1 MFYLLGDAEMKLIIK
16 EIKKVEFSNAD
27 VFSGAF
33 QSRGVLVEA
42 VVTDC
47 PDRAWLE
54 VGFNDLTVIDGKE
67 ISLFFKDDAQDT
79 LAALWRVQQQVAT
92 DLPLVTKVVS
102 SKFIAEDTHGRD
114 VVCDTMEEALDVH
127 KRFGNPRQID
137 DIKFIGGE

>member
-1 MFYLLGDAEMKLIIK
+1 MKLIIK
-16 EIKKVEFSNAD
+16 EMKKEKFENAD
-27 VFSGAF
+27 FFAGAF
-33 QSRGVLVEA
+33 QSKGVTIEA

-47 PDRAWLE
+47 PDRVWLE

-92 DLPLVTKVVS
+92 DLPLVKKVVS
-102 SKFIAEDTHGRD
+102 SKFIAEDMHGRD
-114 VVCDTMEEALDVH
+114 VMCDTLEEALDAH

-137 DIKFIGGE
+137 DVQFISGEI